1 MQRMCQSQKTSS
13 RERPGAQ
20 VPPRELV
27 RVPVQQLVPVPV
39 RELVPVPVPVR
50 ELVLVRQLVL
60 AQPYPPP

>member
-1 MQRMCQSQKTSS
+1 MQRLCQSKKTSS

-27 RVPVQQLVPVPV
+27 RVPVQQLVPV
-39 RELVPVPVPVR
+39 RELVR
-50 ELVLVRQLVL
+50 ELVRQLVL

>member
-1 MQRMCQSQKTSS
+1 MQRMCQSQRTSS

-27 RVPVQQLVPVPV
+27 RVPVPVLGPQLVPVPV

-50 ELVLVRQLVL
+50 QLVL